1 MTDRTA
7 AFLQR
12 AQPHRQALPLKYKDR
27 FIPPVEVTSAQ
38 QTFMSEGVA
47 LHFALSQSAQKLH
60 ALSQAMKG
68 GSSLFDTQH
77 ERIKALADAV
87 DNELKV
93 IQLKLEDLQHVDTQG
108 AHEQTVKEILQGRL
122 FALTK
127 DFKAALQKRTKSL
140 READEKKR
148 ELSSTRSY
156 SSTALSEPSF
166 LEEP

>member
-7 AFLQR
+7 ALLQR
-12 AQPHRQALPLKYKDR
+12 AQPHRQALSVKYKDR
-27 FIPPVEVTSAQ
+27 FVPPAEVASTQ

-47 LHFALSQSAQKLH
+47 LHFALSQSAQKLQ
-60 ALSQAMKG
+60 ALRHAMKG

-93 IQLKLEDLQHVDTQG
+93 IQLKLEDLQHVDTRD
-108 AHEQTVKEILQGRL
+108 AHEHTVKEILQGRL

-127 DFKAALQKRTKSL
+127 EFKAALQKRTKAL
-140 READEKKR
+140 KEADEKKR
-148 ELSSTRSY
+148 ELSSVRSY
-156 SSTALSEPSF
+156 QATTLSAPSF
-166 LEEP
+166 MEEP